1 MKTYIVRY
9 APLNSYGHVIQDIKI
24 VKILSESEDI
34 NYIESEFKKK
44 CDLANV
50 DLKNYKGMMIAI
62 ETLEKYL
69 DGLPS
74 DVI

>member
-24 VKILSESEDI
+24 SKILSESEDI
-34 NYIESEFKKK
+34 NYIESEFKKR
-44 CDLANV
+44 CDLVNA
-50 DLKNYKGMMIAI
+50 DLKNYRGMMIVI
-62 ETLEKYL
+62 ETLDQYL
-69 DGLPS
+69 SGLPS